1 MVFPLLLTALAASLI
16 LGVFLYRNVNRK
28 KTIPAV
34 LRSADIVKINS
45 YKSFGIMA
53 TVQFND
59 AGAPQV
65 GERIQQEGDTYKIKG
80 VVIESPL
87 QHNHVW
93 ECKLEKI

>member
-1 MVFPLLLTALAASLI
+1 
-16 LGVFLYRNVNRK
+16 
-28 KTIPAV
+28 
-34 LRSADIVKINS
+34 
-45 YKSFGIMA
+45 MA

-80 VVIESPL
+80 VVFESPQ